1 MRSTTFDHGYVSNSA
16 SNVGYYSEDQVAMIA
31 SRVLVEADADE
42 DGFLS
47 FAEFEQA
54 TMNLDVEKEMS
65 FLSLES

>member
-1 MRSTTFDHGYVSNSA
+1 
-16 SNVGYYSEDQVAMIA
+16 MIA